1 MSIKLK
7 VTGKE
12 ITTNAHYLLGG
23 LDKPSQHPISAIIG
37 LQDALDSK
45 YIKPIGGIPASDLAE
60 KYVSQSAL
68 DNQAAAMQSLY
79 ASCRILIDKNTENIS
94 ENTTNIKINEGN
106 ITKINT
112 ELDEINNRLIKIPD
126 KDTIFNGSS
135 SIHQEKFEATD
146 NNKIFKASILDTDL
160 KVITPTIIK
169 DNVLYKGNY
178 TVDYPNDTTL
188 EIKFEENGTYLINY
202 LSGPVSESE
211 YEVLLKYLKILEDRM
226 LKYSSGSIVK
236 PAHNV
241 QYVYDETSG
250 NLLQEI
256 YKGNINKTVKY
267 EYDGNGNISKKTVI
281 QDDTIK
287 TATYSYD
294 NNSNL
299 IGVDDTGTDI
309 PIDGTRAK
317 SFTCTITYDEN
328 SNVLKEVYAGDINKT
343 IEYTYNNYSD
353 VLTKTVTEDG
363 TTKSAKYIYDQ
374 NRKLIEIVDNGTEAV
389 AIVFSAS
396 NTNGSGSNTG
406 GSSGESLNDFD
417 PIAKADIDLI
427 FNTIFKE
434 LV

>member
-12 ITTNAHYLLGG
+12 ITTNAHYLLDG
-23 LDKPSQHPISAIIG
+23 LDKPNQHPISAIIG

-79 ASCRILIDKNTENIS
+79 ASCKILISNNTENIS
-94 ENTTNIKINEGN
+94 LNTTNIKTNEGN

-112 ELDEINNRLIKIPD
+112 ELDEINNRLNRVPD

-146 NNKIFKASILDTDL
+146 DNKVFHATILDTDL
-160 KVITPTIIK
+160 KVITPTVIK
-169 DNVLYKGNY
+169 DNALYKGNY
-178 TVDYPNDTTL
+178 TVDYPDDTTL

-202 LSGPVSESE
+202 ISGPVSKSE
-211 YEVLLKYLKILEDRM
+211 YDVLLNYLKILEDKM

-241 QYVYDETSG
+241 QYIYDETSG
-250 NLLQEI
+250 NILQEV
-256 YKGNINKTVKY
+256 YKGNINKTVNY

-294 NNSNL
+294 DKSNL
-299 IGVDDTGTDI
+299 IGIDDTGTDI

-317 SFTCTITYDEN
+317 SFTCNITYDEN

-363 TTKSAKYIYDQ
+363 TTKSAKYIYDE

-389 AIVFSAS
+389 AIVFSDS
-396 NTNGSGSNTG
+396 NGSGSSTG
-406 GSSGESLNDFD
+406 GNSGEGSSDFE